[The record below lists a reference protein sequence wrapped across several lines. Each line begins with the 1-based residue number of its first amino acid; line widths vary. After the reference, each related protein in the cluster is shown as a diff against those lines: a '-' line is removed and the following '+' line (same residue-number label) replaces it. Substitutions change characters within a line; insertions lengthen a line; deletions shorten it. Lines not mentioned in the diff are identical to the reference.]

1 MLSRQRNSSI
11 VLCTIRGSYLDS
23 LRHELSSNGSNAEW
37 SLHEFILQWSLHEFS
52 YITCHPGI
60 TFSYKRL
67 HCVCLGQTKFS
78 YYTCTIMG
86 DVYNICSWTQSADC
100 MLRYIIL
107 TNGMMTINT
116 FGIQCIQSINQISL
130 FLLLLQ
136 EPHNSFPRHQAD
148 DNQSNCS
155 MNSTNSDSGRG
166 LSDDE
171 ARDGIGRGMLYHS
184 RKGSQH

>member
-1 MLSRQRNSSI
+1 MPRERPCQLKSIRSAFSSTIQFLIFGRHVVSLTVCLMLSRQRNSSI

-23 LRHELSSNGSNAEW
+23 LRHELSSNGSDAE
-37 SLHEFILQWSLHEFS
+37 WSLHEFS

-67 HCVCLGQTKFS
+67 HSVCLGQTKFS
-78 YYTCTIMG
+78 CYTCIIMC

-130 FLLLLQ
+130 FFCCCRS
-136 EPHNSFPRHQAD
+136 PIIA
-148 DNQSNCS
+148 
-155 MNSTNSDSGRG
+155 
-166 LSDDE
+166 
-171 ARDGIGRGMLYHS
+171 
-184 RKGSQH
+184 SQGTRQTTIKVTVP